1 MKPMSDNKKSIPL
14 FEIYN
19 DELDVELVTEV
30 IKSGYQWVSGKYN
43 FEFEKM
49 LSDYFDV
56 KHAALFNS
64 GTSALHASLLAHD
77 IKNKEEIIVPSFTFI
92 ATANAVKMIGAKP
105 VFADIEEEFLGLD
118 PSDVIDKITDK
129 TKAIIP
135 VHYAGSPCRI
145 EELKEVAEDNN
156 LLLIEDVAESFG
168 AKINGRKAG
177 TFGDSSMLSFCQNKI
192 ITTGEGGAIIT
203 NSDEHFEKLKKIR
216 SHGRTDNVDYFSSVR
231 GFSYDILGYN
241 FRLANIL
248 AALGVA
254 QMKKVDK
261 LINMRREKANYY
273 IERLEEISFVKPF
286 LPPENYSSVFQIFTV
301 FVEEEYRNKLTDYL
315 KKQKIASKIY
325 FEPIHKTNYYKQDVD
340 YKHVNLP
347 ITEQFS
353 RKVLSLPF
361 HPGISLEQIDA
372 VIETMKQFEEK
383 FVS

>member
-1 MKPMSDNKKSIPL
+1 
-14 FEIYN
+14 
-19 DELDVELVTEV
+19 
-30 IKSGYQWVSGKYN
+30 
-43 FEFEKM
+43 
-49 LSDYFDV
+49 
-56 KHAALFNS
+56 
-64 GTSALHASLLAHD
+64 
-77 IKNKEEIIVPSFTFI
+77 
-92 ATANAVKMIGAKP
+92 
-105 VFADIEEEFLGLD
+105 
-118 PSDVIDKITDK
+118 
-129 TKAIIP
+129 
-135 VHYAGSPCRI
+135 
-145 EELKEVAEDNN
+145 
-156 LLLIEDVAESFG
+156 
-168 AKINGRKAG
+168 
-177 TFGDSSMLSFCQNKI
+177 MLSFCQNKI